1 MAIWRQLARGWRALM
16 HRSEADQEVADEV
29 QHYLEQATKARMAEG
44 LSRAEARRAAQIE
57 IGGVTR
63 VREAVR
69 TSGWEHA
76 IETLFAD
83 LRYGARRLRAAPG
96 FTAITILTLAI
107 GIGATTAIFS
117 AVNPI
122 LFQPLP
128 YPDAARL
135 VMVWEAFNT
144 GGRQQG
150 TFGMY
155 ADLKERARSFES
167 VAVLRPW
174 DPTMTGQ
181 DQPERFAGQRVSA
194 SYFHVLGVSPALGR
208 DFEAAEDR
216 FGGPRVV
223 LLSDA
228 LWRRRFDADRAIIG
242 RPIILDGDPWVV
254 IGVMPR
260 RPENVLAPEAA
271 LWAPLQYDLTEYSW
285 GHHLRTVARLKPG
298 IGIGQATSEVDAL
311 GRALAKQHRDAYG
324 SNAGFAVHALQDDLT
339 SGIKPALLAILAAVT
354 LVLVIACVNVTNLL
368 LARGVQRRGEFAL
381 RAALGAGGKRLVR
394 QMLTESL
401 LHALLGGAVG
411 TVVAMLGVRALIAL
425 APHGLPRLGAIAL
438 NGAVF
443 GFGLALTTLIGLAFG
458 VFPALQAANSDPSR
472 ELQLSSARTV
482 GAHRTTRGAL
492 VIAEVALALVL
503 LVSSGLLLRS
513 LQRLF
518 ARDAGFDGSHLLTME
533 VQVSGHRYD
542 ADSTTVRFFQQALD
556 AVRRVPG
563 VSAAALTSQL
573 PLSGDL
579 DEYGVHVELNP
590 TDRVEAGSTFRYGVS
605 PGYIETMHIPLRR
618 GRVFA
623 EHDRAGAPLVALV
636 SESFARSVLKGMDPI
651 GQRMRIGPTTGAPFT
666 VVGVVGDVKQMS
678 LASGEANAIYVPESQ
693 WHFADNP
700 MSLVVK
706 ARGDAASLA
715 PAVRRAVWSVDKDQ
729 PIVRVAMMADLLAA
743 TAAERRFALV
753 LFEAF
758 ALAALVLAAAGMYGV
773 LAGSVAERAR
783 EIGVRAALGATRG
796 NILALVLRQGL
807 TLTGLGALLGLAGA
821 VAASQAIAS
830 MLFGVSRLDPVT
842 YAGVI
847 ALLLFVALIACSV
860 PAWRAARVDP
870 MRTLR
875 TE

>member
-1 MAIWRQLARGWRALM
+1 MWRQLSRGLRALM

-29 QHYLEQATKARMAEG
+29 QHYLEQATQARMAEG
-44 LSRAEARRAAQIE
+44 LSRAEARRAAQLE

-324 SNAGFAVHALQDDLT
+324 SNAGFAV
-339 SGIKPALLAILAAVT
+339 
-354 LVLVIACVNVTNLL
+354 
-368 LARGVQRRGEFAL
+368 
-381 RAALGAGGKRLVR
+381 
-394 QMLTESL
+394 
-401 LHALLGGAVG
+401 
-411 TVVAMLGVRALIAL
+411 
-425 APHGLPRLGAIAL
+425 
-438 NGAVF
+438 
-443 GFGLALTTLIGLAFG
+443 
-458 VFPALQAANSDPSR
+458 FPALQAANSDPSR

-533 VQVSGHRYD
+533 VQVAGHRYD

-556 AVRRVPG
+556 AVQRVPG

-618 GRVFA
+618 GRGFA

-693 WHFADNP
+693 WRFADNP

-830 MLFGVSRLDPVT
+830 MLFGVSRLDPLT

-860 PAWRAARVDP
+860 PAWRAARVDA

>member
-1 MAIWRQLARGWRALM
+1 MWRQLSRGLRALM

-167 VAVLRPW
+167 VAV
-174 DPTMTGQ
+174 
-181 DQPERFAGQRVSA
+181 
-194 SYFHVLGVSPALGR
+194 
-208 DFEAAEDR
+208 
-216 FGGPRVV
+216 
-223 LLSDA
+223 
-228 LWRRRFDADRAIIG
+228 
-242 RPIILDGDPWVV
+242 
-254 IGVMPR
+254 R

-368 LARGVQRRGEFAL
+368 PARGVQRRGEVAL

-425 APHGLPRLGAIAL
+425 APPGLPRLGAIAL

-443 GFGLALTTLIGLAFG
+443 GFGLVLTTLIGLAFG

-666 VVGVVGDVKQMS
+666 VVGVGGDVKQMS

-796 NILALVLRQGL
+796 NILALGLRQGL
-807 TLTGLGALLGLAGA
+807 TPTGLGALLGLAGA
-821 VAASQAIAS
+821 LAAGPAS
-830 MLFGVSRLDPVT
+830 APAVFRVPRPAPVT